1 MKKKK
6 VLSTLLIAGMVASM
20 MVGCGKS
27 ADDKKESDNS
37 GVTTYTVGTE
47 GAYPPFNLVN
57 EKGEPDGYDI
67 AVMKAIDGWDGIFTA
82 LESGK
87 IDVIASQCGKN
98 EEREQ
103 KYLFPDIPYTE
114 TQAAI
119 VFKKDRTDISS
130 DVNSIAG
137 KTIVSATSGAQ
148 TNWLE
153 NYNKEHPDKAA
164 DIMYADG
171 DMSKMLQEVING
183 RADAHIASIKVTAD
197 YVLKEQGLDNELEC
211 LPFETGDETTTYM
224 LLRQDESGEKLKK
237 IIDDSLKTL
246 IENGTLK
253 ELSEKYLDGDYAPQ
267 L

>member
-67 AVMKAIDGWDGIFTA
+67 AVMKAIDDLNPDVEFKYEATGWDGIFTA

-137 KTIVSATSGAQ
+137 EFGGGG
-148 TNWLE
+148 
-153 NYNKEHPDKAA
+153 HMRAA
-164 DIMYADG
+164 G
-171 DMSKMLQEVING
+171 
-183 RADAHIASIKVTAD
+183 
-197 YVLKEQGLDNELEC
+197 
-211 LPFETGDETTTYM
+211 FTTT
-224 LLRQDESGEKLKK
+224 LDKNAIITKL
-237 IIDDSLKTL
+237 
-246 IENGTLK
+246 E
-253 ELSEKYLDGDYAPQ
+253 ELVRAGL
-267 L
+267 

>member
-67 AVMKAIDGWDGIFTA
+67 AVMKAIDDLNPDVEFKYEATGWDGIFTA

-137 KTIVSATSGAQ
+137 KTIVSATSGAK
-148 TNWLE
+148 TN
-153 NYNKEHPDKAA
+153 
-164 DIMYADG
+164 
-171 DMSKMLQEVING
+171 
-183 RADAHIASIKVTAD
+183 
-197 YVLKEQGLDNELEC
+197 
-211 LPFETGDETTTYM
+211 
-224 LLRQDESGEKLKK
+224 
-237 IIDDSLKTL
+237 
-246 IENGTLK
+246 
-253 ELSEKYLDGDYAPQ
+253 
-267 L
+267 